1 MSGSPEIFDEDDNA
15 REHRTLDSQR
25 PLMTPPLELL
35 HGDGYRWASLDVADL
50 DPPTMLPRY

>member
-1 MSGSPEIFDEDDNA
+1 
-15 REHRTLDSQR
+15 
-25 PLMTPPLELL
+25 MTPPLELL